1 MNKREIKNQTFNQAY
16 QNLDNLK
23 IMSSAITSSGT
34 TCILTI
40 EELES
45 CKLIALWKTLQSWS
59 EEDFPNV
66 KFTTFLFKHV
76 RWQCYF
82 QAHIITK
89 YNKHHRPMVDYSE
102 CFYLPNKKEDKYS
115 FSMED
120 KLAIDEALNQVSEK
134 ELDIIEQ
141 RFYQQMT
148 LKEIGKA
155 NGYSHET
162 ARVHVGKA
170 VNSIKKLYM

>member
-1 MNKREIKNQTFNQAY
+1 MNKRKIDNQTFNQAY

-34 TCILTI
+34 TCILTT

-59 EEDFPNV
+59 AEDFPNV

-82 QAHIITK
+82 QAHIVTR
-89 YNKHHRPMVDYSE
+89 YNKHHKPIVDYSE
-102 CFYLPNKKEDKYS
+102 YLNKRENNSS
-115 FSMED
+115 FSLED

-141 RFYQQMT
+141 RFFQQMT

-155 NGYSHET
+155 NGYSYET
-162 ARVHVGKA
+162 ARVHVGNA

>member
-1 MNKREIKNQTFNQAY
+1 MKKRKIDNSTFNKAY
-16 QNLDNLK
+16 ENLDNLK
-23 IMSSAITSSGT
+23 IMSSAIASSGT

-45 CKLIALWKTLQSWS
+45 CKLIALWKSLQTWS
-59 EEDFPNV
+59 EVRFPNV

-82 QAHIITK
+82 QAHIATR
-89 YNKHHRPMVDYSE
+89 YHRQHKPLIDYLE
-102 CFYLPNKKEDKYS
+102 YVTEKPIKQNMTL
-115 FSMED
+115 ED
-120 KLAIDEALNQVSEK
+120 KLAIDEALNQMSSK
-134 ELDIIEQ
+134 TLDIIEQ

-155 NGYSHET
+155 NGYSYET
-162 ARVHVGKA
+162 ARTHVDNA
-170 VNSIKKLYM
+170 VKSIKKLYM

>member
-1 MNKREIKNQTFNQAY
+1 MKKTKIDNETFEKAY
-16 QNLDNLK
+16 ENLDNLK
-23 IMSSAITSSGT
+23 IMSYAIASSGT

-40 EELES
+40 EELEA

-59 EEDFPNV
+59 KRSFPDV

-82 QAHIITK
+82 QAHIVTR
-89 YNKHHRPMVDYSE
+89 YNRQHKPLIDYNEYVSHREETV
-102 CFYLPNKKEDKYS
+102 S
-115 FSMED
+115 FSLED
-120 KLAIDEALNQVSEK
+120 KLAIDEAMEQMPDKV
-134 ELDIIEQ
+134 LDIIEQ

-148 LKEIGKA
+148 FSEIGKA

-162 ARVHVGKA
+162 ARTHLDNA
-170 VNSIKKLYM
+170 VDSIKKMYM